1 MEQIFKTLSEIDIKS
16 KIEKKGNQNYLSW
29 ANAWGFA
36 KQKYPSIQR
45 IVYEDSLTGLN
56 YFNDG
61 LTAYVKVGIVIE
73 GLEHIDYLP
82 IMSYNNKSIKIQ
94 EVTSFEVSK
103 TIQRSTVKALALHG
117 LGLQMWSGE
126 DLITTVSA
134 PKVTT
139 LTDLT
144 IGDANWNKVL
154 DYIKANKQLGL
165 APIIKN
171 LQIKYKIDT
180 LTKKELGKYVG

>member
-1 MEQIFKTLSEIDIKS
+1 MDFRNQSVG
-16 KIEKKGNQNYLSW
+16 IEK
-29 ANAWGFA
+29 
-36 KQKYPSIQR
+36 I
-45 IVYEDSLTGLN
+45 
-56 YFNDG
+56 
-61 LTAYVKVGIVIE
+61 
-73 GLEHIDYLP
+73 
-82 IMSYNNKSIKIQ
+82 
-94 EVTSFEVSK
+94 TSFEVSK

-134 PKVTT
+134 PKATT

-171 LQIKYKIDT
+171 LQVKYKIDT

>member
-1 MEQIFKTLSEIDIKS
+1 MEVFKKLSEIDIKS
-16 KIEKKGNQNYLSW
+16 KVEKKGIQNYLSW

-45 IVYEDSLTGLN
+45 VVYEDPVTGLN

-61 LTAYVKVGIVIE
+61 KTGYVKVGIIIE

-82 IMSYNNKSIKIQ
+82 IMTHNNKSIGIDNI
-94 EVTSFEVSK
+94 TSFEVSK

-126 DLITTVSA
+126 DL
-134 PKVTT
+134 VTT
-139 LTDLT
+139 TKVSGPLELT
-144 IGDANWNKVL
+144 IGDENWENVIK
-154 DYIKANKQLGL
+154 YIKENKQLGL
-165 APIIKN
+165 ATIVKKIET
-171 LQIKYKIDT
+171 KYKIST
-180 LTKKELGKYVG
+180 NIKKELAKYVG